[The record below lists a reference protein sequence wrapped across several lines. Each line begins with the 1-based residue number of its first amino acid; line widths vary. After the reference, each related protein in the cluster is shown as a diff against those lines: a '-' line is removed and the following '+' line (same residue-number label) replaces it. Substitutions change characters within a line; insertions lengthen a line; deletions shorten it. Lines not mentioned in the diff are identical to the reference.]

1 MRQKLIC
8 GEKPVSSFGT
18 LRKDWK
24 IETLSVNPSAFLGLK
39 VAIFGG
45 TGGLGEAISDSLLN
59 KGAEVTVVGRV
70 LKASPHAHRL
80 FVPAD
85 LSSLVNARGVARE
98 LAAETYDAVL
108 LTHGIFAGR
117 NREITTEGLEKDQ
130 ATSAMSRWVIV
141 REMAPR
147 LGRGRC
153 SERPKPRLFV
163 WGFPGGKRSLDFTDI
178 ESARNYRWQ
187 TAHSNTVV
195 FNEALVFDAAS
206 RFPEINTF
214 GMNPG
219 VIKTNI
225 MSGVLGQSSLA
236 QRVQQALV
244 GLLFQSAETYAEKV
258 APLVV
263 HRALENR
270 SGSLFNRH
278 AQPIE
283 PNSWLVD
290 DDHCTR
296 VVEAAEAL
304 SKRVLSNV

>member
-1 MRQKLIC
+1 M
-8 GEKPVSSFGT
+8 

-24 IETLSVNPSAFLGLK
+24 PGTLSSEPSAFSGLS

-45 TGGLGEAISDSLLN
+45 TGGLGRAIAQSLLG
-59 KGAEVTVVGRV
+59 KGAAVTVVGRS
-70 LKASPHAHRL
+70 LKDPPHPLRS
-80 FVPAD
+80 FVQAD
-85 LSSLVNARGVARE
+85 LSSLVSALNVARD
-98 LAAETYDAVL
+98 LAAESFDALL

-117 NREITTEGLEKDQ
+117 IREVTTEGLEKDL

-141 REMAPR
+141 RELAPR
-147 LGRGRC
+147 LGRGRP
-153 SERPKPRLFV
+153 SGRPKPRLFV
-163 WGFPGGKRSLDFTDI
+163 WGFPGGERSLDLTDI
-178 ESARNYRWQ
+178 ESTRNYRWQ

-195 FNEALVFDAAS
+195 FNEALVLDTVA
-206 RFPEINTF
+206 RFPEINAF

-225 MSGVLGQSSLA
+225 MAGVLGQSSLVL
-236 QRVQQALV
+236 RVQQTLI

-258 APLVV
+258 VPLVV
-263 HRALENR
+263 HPALEDR

-283 PNSWLVD
+283 PNPWLVA
-290 DDHCTR
+290 DDHCAR

-304 SKRVLSNV
+304 SARILG